1 LEAECRVLTLAFH
14 KISRNNLKEED
25 AMKRYHKGKLSM
37 CVVGIL
43 ALCFVILPFA
53 STANAG
59 TVKVGLIT
67 DLAGGAYVS
76 GVDSAD
82 GARLAVARMNAAGG
96 ILGNEVELLVRD
108 SAFKTDMGVAHA
120 RELLLDKKVKLIVG
134 PISSGVR
141 LAISDLCR
149 KYKVPLIDG
158 IGGSISLNRE
168 RGHDYFW
175 QSANHTDGESYSAA
189 VGCSIFKDVKT
200 MITIAP
206 DYIWGRQEIEGFTRA
221 FTGMRPDV
229 KIVENFWPKAGEKDF
244 TPYITAMLAKKPD
257 LLYSV
262 LYGGDWINFVKQ
274 AKPYGL
280 FKKMKVLCFAE
291 ASSAQGLGQEA
302 PEGMWGF
309 GRAPAP
315 SIRTAE
321 MKSFM
326 EDYKKMAGKWPSDTS
341 VTTYDAFMIFKYG
354 AEKAKSTDGPAWV
367 KAMKGATVD
376 TLRGTLTFRECD
388 NMGNS
393 PEYIGPLVYD
403 PKYGY
408 VVFNPALAID
418 ITPAR
423 LSCEKIMELRKKAK

>member
-1 LEAECRVLTLAFH
+1 
-14 KISRNNLKEED
+14 
-25 AMKRYHKGKLSM
+25 MKRYYGGKILSFW
-37 CVVGIL
+37 VVMLTLCLI
-43 ALCFVILPFA
+43 ALSFTSA
-53 STANAG
+53 ANAAN
-59 TVKVGLIT
+59 VKLGLIT
-67 DLAGGAYVS
+67 DLTGGAFVS
-76 GVDSAD
+76 ARDSAD
-82 GARLAVARMNAAGG
+82 GARLAVDRINAEGG
-96 ILGNEVELLVRD
+96 ILGNKVELLVRD
-108 SAFKTDMGVAHA
+108 SALKTDLGVSHG
-120 RELLLDKKVKLIVG
+120 RELILDKKVKLIVG
-134 PISSGVR
+134 PISSSVR

-149 KYKVPLIDG
+149 RYKVPLIDG
-158 IGGSISLNRE
+158 IGGSVSLNRE
-168 RGHDYFW
+168 KGHDYFW
-175 QSANHTDGESYSAA
+175 QSANHTDGESYAAA

-206 DYIWGRQEIEGFTRA
+206 DYVWGRQEVEGFTRA

-229 KIVENFWPKAGEKDF
+229 KIVENFWPKLGEKDY
-244 TPYITAMLAKKPD
+244 TPYITAMLAKNPD

-291 ASSAQGLGQEA
+291 ASCQQGLGKEA
-302 PEGMWGF
+302 PEGTWGF

-315 SIRTAE
+315 SINIAE

-326 EDYKKMAGKWPSDTS
+326 KAYKEMIGRWPSDTS

-354 AEKAKSTDGPAWV
+354 AEKAKSIDGPAWI
-367 KAMKGATVD
+367 KAMKGATVEI
-376 TLRGTLTFRECD
+376 LRGTLTFRECD

-393 PEYIGPLVYD
+393 VEYIGPLVYD

-408 VVFNPALAID
+408 VVFKPALAID

-423 LSCEKIMELRKKAK
+423 LSCEEIMQLRKKAK